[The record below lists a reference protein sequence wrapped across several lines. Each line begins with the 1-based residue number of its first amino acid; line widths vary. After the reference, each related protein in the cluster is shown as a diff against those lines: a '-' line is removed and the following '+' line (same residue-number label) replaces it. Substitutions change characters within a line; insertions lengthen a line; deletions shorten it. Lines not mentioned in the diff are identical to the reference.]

1 MTEKEIQEHLCKE
14 LLKKIVDNG
23 QNYTE
28 KMKSDLKE
36 IIDLGKSP
44 EEICEATLAYPPSGD
59 GHRNG
64 AVKDRSQ
71 AFNPVTKQW
80 VKRDSDTG
88 RFMDV
93 KKDGTPFKGVRKEK

>member
-1 MTEKEIQEHLCKE
+1 MAK
-14 LLKKIVDNG
+14 NG
-23 QNYTE
+23 KT
-28 KMKSDLKE
+28 
-36 IIDLGKSP
+36 
-44 EEICEATLAYPPSGD
+44 GD

-71 AFNPVTKQW
+71 TYNSKTETW

-93 KKDGTPFKGVRKEK
+93 KVDGKPFKGVTKEN